1 MGGQAVDAHAA
12 LVQLLPD
19 GVGCRAAHLR
29 GQPGTLQLQGTQ
41 VKTSVSQ

>member
-1 MGGQAVDAHAA
+1 MGGQAVNAHAA

-29 GQPGTLQLQGTQ
+29 GQSGTLQLQGTK
-41 VKTSVSQ
+41 VKTSVSK